1 MQLPS
6 ANYSSIRG
14 SKPVVVLSSKTNR
27 KCNLLF
33 SEIVFALRK
42 KFLLIN
48 TEYFV
53 ANFKDGGDTITQQN
67 HIGHGTD
74 EKTTYITVET
84 REGKLQQ
91 LKINLDDENFSTS
104 TSILEYLV
112 EKGEINPKSLSVS
125 QELGKHRKSFNAI
138 SKQDAV

>member
-6 ANYSSIRG
+6 VNYSSVRG
-14 SKPVVVLSSKTNR
+14 SKSVVVLSSKTNR

-33 SEIVFALRK
+33 SEIVFVLRK
-42 KFLLIN
+42 NFFIN

>member
-6 ANYSSIRG
+6 VNYSSVRG
-14 SKPVVVLSSKTNR
+14 SKSVVVLRSKTNR

-33 SEIVFALRK
+33 SEIGFVLRK
-42 KFLLIN
+42 NFFIN

>member
-6 ANYSSIRG
+6 VNYSSVRG
-14 SKPVVVLSSKTNR
+14 SKSVVVLSAKTNR
-27 KCNLLF
+27 KCKLLF
-33 SEIVFALRK
+33 SEIVFVLRK
-42 KFLLIN
+42 NFFIN

>member
-6 ANYSSIRG
+6 VNYSSVRG
-14 SKPVVVLSSKTNR
+14 SKSVVVLSSKTNR

-33 SEIVFALRK
+33 SEIVFVLRK
-42 KFLLIN
+42 IFFIN

>member
-1 MQLPS
+1 MVLNPS
-6 ANYSSIRG
+6 LFYALKRIENVIFFLVKLY
-14 SKPVVVLSSKTNR
+14 LSLER
-27 KCNLLF
+27 IF
-33 SEIVFALRK
+33 F
-42 KFLLIN
+42 IN

-125 QELGKHRKSFNAI
+125 QELGKHRKSFDAI

>member
-1 MQLPS
+1 MVLNPS
-6 ANYSSIRG
+6 LFYALKRIENVIFFLVKLY
-14 SKPVVVLSSKTNR
+14 LSLER
-27 KCNLLF
+27 IF
-33 SEIVFALRK
+33 F
-42 KFLLIN
+42 IN

-125 QELGKHRKSFNAI
+125 QELGKHRKI
-138 SKQDAV
+138 S

>member
-1 MQLPS
+1 MVLNPS
-6 ANYSSIRG
+6 LFYALKRIENVIFFLVKLY
-14 SKPVVVLSSKTNR
+14 LSLER
-27 KCNLLF
+27 IF
-33 SEIVFALRK
+33 F
-42 KFLLIN
+42 IN

>member
-1 MQLPS
+1 MVLNPS
-6 ANYSSIRG
+6 LFYALKRIENVIFFLVKLY
-14 SKPVVVLSSKTNR
+14 LSLER
-27 KCNLLF
+27 IF
-33 SEIVFALRK
+33 F
-42 KFLLIN
+42 IN
-48 TEYFV
+48 IEYFV

>member
-6 ANYSSIRG
+6 VNYSSVRG
-14 SKPVVVLSSKTNR
+14 SKSVVVLSSKTNR

-33 SEIVFALRK
+33 SEILFVLRK
-42 KFLLIN
+42 IFFIN
-48 TEYFV
+48 TQHFV

>member
-1 MQLPS
+1 MKL
-6 ANYSSIRG
+6 Y
-14 SKPVVVLSSKTNR
+14 LSLER
-27 KCNLLF
+27 F
-33 SEIVFALRK
+33 F
-42 KFLLIN
+42 FIN
-48 TEYFV
+48 TSYFV

-138 SKQDAV
+138 IKQDAV

>member
-6 ANYSSIRG
+6 VNYSSVRG
-14 SKPVVVLSSKTNR
+14 SKSVVVLSSKTNR

-33 SEIVFALRK
+33 SKIVFVLRK
-42 KFLLIN
+42 NFFIN
-48 TEYFV
+48 TSYFV

>member
-6 ANYSSIRG
+6 VNYSSVRG
-14 SKPVVVLSSKTNR
+14 SKSVVVLCSKTNR

-33 SEIVFALRK
+33 SEIVFVLRK
-42 KFLLIN
+42 IFFIN

>member
-1 MQLPS
+1 MVLNPS
-6 ANYSSIRG
+6 LFYGLKRIENVIFFLVKLY
-14 SKPVVVLSSKTNR
+14 LSLER
-27 KCNLLF
+27 IF
-33 SEIVFALRK
+33 F
-42 KFLLIN
+42 IN

>member
-6 ANYSSIRG
+6 VNYSSVRG
-14 SKPVVVLSSKTNR
+14 SKSVVVLSSKKNR

-33 SEIVFALRK
+33 SEIVFVLRK
-42 KFLLIN
+42 NFFIN

>member
-1 MQLPS
+1 MVLNPS
-6 ANYSSIRG
+6 LFYGLKRIENVIFFLVKLY
-14 SKPVVVLSSKTNR
+14 LSLER
-27 KCNLLF
+27 IF
-33 SEIVFALRK
+33 F
-42 KFLLIN
+42 IN

-125 QELGKHRKSFNAI
+125 QELGKHRKSFDAI

>member
-1 MQLPS
+1 MKLYLPLERS
-6 ANYSSIRG
+6 FFY
-14 SKPVVVLSSKTNR
+14 
-27 KCNLLF
+27 
-33 SEIVFALRK
+33 
-42 KFLLIN
+42 IN